1 MTASSSGA
9 THLETDV
16 LVIGA
21 GGAGMYAALE
31 AARNGASV
39 ILADRSLI
47 GRGGATVMAQMTV
60 AAALGEQTPDHWEHH
75 FADTLNAGRGLCD
88 ERLAALLCE
97 DGPHRLREMDAWK
110 VGWAREDGHIK
121 QAQAPGHD
129 RPRCAYVDFL
139 STGPAVSKTLR
150 TQLNSADGIRRIGD
164 LVIVDIALRDGESCG
179 ATAWHLPTG
188 QAVTIAAKAVIIAT
202 GGLTGLY
209 RRNSASS
216 NMGGDGYGLA
226 LRAGAELIDMEFVQ
240 FFPIGHLAPRL
251 VGMDPIMW
259 DPFRYKLGGR
269 LLNSEMREFE
279 EDYAA
284 RDGRS
289 DGTYVLTRDLATYA
303 ITKEVEAG
311 RGSPAG
317 GAFLSFQHVP
327 EAEIRAA
334 FGPVVDRLK
343 ENGIDLA
350 QRPVEVAPIAHYH
363 MGGIRVDD
371 MMQTGVPGLFACG
384 EAVGGANGAN
394 RLSGNAITEAF
405 VFGAR
410 AGREA
415 AARAKVTTAMWT
427 EGAARPTL
435 DLLRSATKR
444 DAPNPA
450 ATVVKLQAVMAD
462 DVGPFRTDAKLRS
475 AIASIAQLKAG
486 IGDTPISSATAF
498 DPVLVDWLD
507 LRNML
512 QVAQSVAVPALAR
525 TESRG
530 AHQRDDHLGLDDTG
544 WRVNQIVTLTDG
556 EVSLCKAEPTT
567 GKAAS

>member
-1 MTASSSGA
+1 
-9 THLETDV
+9 
-16 LVIGA
+16 
-21 GGAGMYAALE
+21 MYAALE
-31 AARNGASV
+31 AAKNGASV

-60 AAALGEQTPDHWEHH
+60 AAALGEQTSDHWEHH
-75 FADTLNAGRGLCD
+75 FADTLAAGRGLCD

-97 DGPHRLREMDAWK
+97 DGPQRLREMDAWK

-139 STGPAVSKTLR
+139 STGPAVSRTLR
-150 TQLNSADGIRRIGD
+150 TQLNNANGIRRIGD
-164 LVIVDIALRDGESCG
+164 LTIVDIALRDGEACG
-179 ATAWHLPTG
+179 ATALHLPTG
-188 QAVTIAAKAVIIAT
+188 QAVTLAAKAVVIAT

-216 NMGGDGYGLA
+216 NMGGDGYALA

-259 DPFRYKLGGR
+259 DPFRYKLGGK

-279 EDYAA
+279 EDYAT
-284 RDGRS
+284 RDKRS

-317 GAFLSFQHVP
+317 GAYLSFQHVP
-327 EAEIRAA
+327 EAEIRKA
-334 FGPVVDRLK
+334 FGPVVDRLA

-363 MGGIRVDD
+363 MGGIRVDE

-410 AGREA
+410 AGRSA
-415 AARAKVTTAMWT
+415 AERANASMWSAD
-427 EGAARPTL
+427 AAKPAI
-435 DLLRSATKR
+435 DLLRSASKR

-450 ATVVKLQAVMAD
+450 AVIVKLQAVMAD

-475 AIASIAQLKAG
+475 AISAIAQLKAD
-486 IGDTPISSATAF
+486 IGDTPFASAESF
-498 DPVLVDWLD
+498 DPVLADWLD

-512 QVAQSVAVPALAR
+512 AVAQSVAAPALAR

-530 AHQRDDHLGLDDTG
+530 AHQRDDHLGLDDA
-544 WRVNQIVTLTDG
+544 WSVNQIVAMSDGDMTLRK
-556 EVSLCKAEPTT
+556 VMPAT
-567 GKAAS
+567 GKAAA

>member
-1 MTASSSGA
+1 
-9 THLETDV
+9 
-16 LVIGA
+16 
-21 GGAGMYAALE
+21 MYAALE
-31 AARNGASV
+31 AAKGGASV

-75 FADTLNAGRGLCD
+75 FADTLAAGRGLCD

-97 DGPHRLREMDAWK
+97 DGPRRLREMDAWK

-150 TQLNSADGIRRIGD
+150 TQLNNANGIRRIGD
-164 LVIVDIALRDGESCG
+164 LTIVDIALRDGEACG
-179 ATAWHLPTG
+179 ATALHLPTG
-188 QAVTIAAKAVIIAT
+188 QAVTLAAKAVVIAT

-216 NMGGDGYGLA
+216 NMGGDGYALA

-259 DPFRYKLGGR
+259 DPFRYKLGGK

-279 EDYAA
+279 EDYAT
-284 RDGRS
+284 RDKRS

-317 GAFLSFQHVP
+317 GAYLSFQHVP
-327 EAEIRAA
+327 EAEIRKA
-334 FGPVVDRLK
+334 FGPVVDRLA

-363 MGGIRVDD
+363 MGGIRVDE

-410 AGREA
+410 AGRSA
-415 AARAKVTTAMWT
+415 AERANASMWSAD
-427 EGAARPTL
+427 AAKPAI
-435 DLLRSATKR
+435 DLLRSASKR

-450 ATVVKLQAVMAD
+450 AVIVKLQAVMAD

-475 AIASIAQLKAG
+475 AISVIAQLKAD
-486 IGDTPISSATAF
+486 IGDTPFASAESF
-498 DPVLVDWLD
+498 DPVLADWLD

-512 QVAQSVAVPALAR
+512 AVAQSVAVPALAR

-530 AHQRDDHLGLDDTG
+530 AHQRDDHLGLDDAWG
-544 WRVNQIVTLTDG
+544 VNQIVSLSDDAMTLRK
-556 EVSLCKAEPTT
+556 VMPTT
-567 GKAAS
+567 GKAAA